1 MKPINIIIQKMKK
14 YLCSLALL
22 CACLTFSQS
31 KTFKISGTLISENDQ
46 SPIES
51 ATIYLETLMDSTLV
65 TYTISDKNGNFHL
78 DNRTYEDSLNLTVS
92 YIGFESYSQIV
103 NIGKSPVNLKTISL
117 KTANLLDEVII
128 RSRAPIT
135 IKKDTLEFNVASFK
149 TKRDANVED
158 LLKELPGVEVDE
170 DGAIK
175 VNGKPVSQ
183 ILVNGKPFFGDDP
196 TITTRNL
203 TKELIEKVQITDTKT
218 KAEAF
223 SGEKGDSENKTINLT
238 IKEENNKG
246 VFGRVSAGGG
256 TDDRYEYAGMVNIFD
271 NEQRI
276 SVLAGGNNINSA
288 GFSFGEIR
296 KMFGGGRRMS
306 MSPTGF
312 SIDGRSFG
320 GGQGITTSRTAGVNY
335 ADELGKD
342 NDLSG
347 DYFHSGSN
355 SKNVT
360 KTERENFLPES
371 KYYTN
376 STSNSENDTDS
387 HSANMAFDIKIDST
401 FMVNMRPSFRFSNAK
416 TTFEKQEES
425 LDEDK
430 ILTNQSETSSFVE
443 TEGKNFT
450 NNISLTKRFG
460 NNGSFFSVRMNADIN
475 NSKSDDFLDSE
486 TNIYGNDPNDMVRK
500 QFTDGEGSSNRLNI
514 NVAYRVP
521 LESKKLFLDFN
532 YGFDTDKKRDI
543 KSTFDFND
551 ITQTY
556 EDFNMDLS
564 TNFINKNK
572 VHRPNVRLVYNS
584 DKLSFRLGSG
594 YTNRT
599 IENADRLRPQL
610 SLEQSFNFLNFDTRF
625 NYQFSPNVS
634 FNLDYNFDNEA
645 PQIAQLQPFQDV
657 SDPLNTITGN
667 PDLKPSETH
676 KFNIGYDNYDFQ
688 KRTGFYVYANANL
701 TEDKVVSKTTV
712 DENFVKNTT
721 FTNVNGNFWS
731 YVGANWSKDFKVDS
745 LQTLK
750 LRLGLSANLNNQVNF
765 NNDVQYAALST
776 RLNPRLEMTY
786 TWKKLFEIRPN
797 YRLSF
802 TKTRYDLDDFDD
814 RNFVNHNLGIRTA
827 TFFPK
832 KLEWRND
839 INYMYNPNISQ
850 GFQKSAWF
858 WNATL
863 AYSVLK
869 DNGTIT
875 LKVYDLL
882 NQNTNAQRT
891 TTANYI
897 QDSEST
903 VLEQYFM
910 LSFSWKFNSLGSKGE
925 SKGGDVFYFD

>member
-1 MKPINIIIQKMKK
+1 MKK
-14 YLCSLALL
+14 YLCILALL
-22 CACLTFSQS
+22 CASMTFSQI
-31 KTFKISGTLISENDQ
+31 KPFKISGTLISEADN
-46 SPIES
+46 STLES
-51 ATIYLETLMDSTLV
+51 ATIYLETLKDSTLV
-65 TYTISDKNGNFHL
+65 TYTISDKNGNFIL
-78 DNRTYEDSLNLTVS
+78 DNRTYEDSLTLTVS
-92 YIGFESYSQIV
+92 YIGFEPYSQIV
-103 NIGKSPVNLKTISL
+103 NISKSPINLKTIAL
-117 KTANLLDEVII
+117 KTANLLDEVIVK
-128 RSRAPIT
+128 SRAPIT

-218 KAEAF
+218 KAQAF

-256 TDDRYEYAGMVNIFD
+256 TDERYEYAGMVNIFD
-271 NEQRI
+271 NEQRF

-296 KMFGGGRRMS
+296 KMFGGGRSMS
-306 MSPTGF
+306 MSNTGF

-320 GGQGITTSRTAGVNY
+320 GGEGIITSNTAGVNY

-347 DYFHSGSN
+347 DYFYSGSN
-355 SKNVT
+355 SKNAT
-360 KTERENFLPES
+360 KTERENFLPDS

-376 STSNSENDTDS
+376 SRSNSENDTDS

-401 FMVNMRPSFRFSNAK
+401 FMVNMRPSFRFTNAK

-430 ILTNQSETSSFVE
+430 VLTNQSEMSSFVE

-450 NNISLTKRFG
+450 NNLSLTKNLG
-460 NNGSFFSVRMNADIN
+460 NKGSYVSVRMDANVNDT
-475 NSKSDDFLDSE
+475 KSDDYLNSE
-486 TNIYGNDPNDMVRK
+486 TNIYGNEPSDLLRN

-514 NVAYRVP
+514 NTTYRLP
-521 LESKKLFLDFN
+521 LTDKKLFLDFT

-543 KSTFDFND
+543 RSTFDFNEV
-551 ITQTY
+551 TQTF
-556 EDFNMDLS
+556 EDFNTDLS
-564 TNFINKNK
+564 TNFINKNE
-572 VHRPNVRLVYNS
+572 VHRPGLRLAYNN
-584 DKLSFRLGSG
+584 DKIRFRLGSG
-594 YTNRT
+594 YTNRS
-599 IENADRLRPQL
+599 IENADKLRPEL
-610 SLEQSFNFLNFDTRF
+610 SLKQSFEFFEFDTRF

-634 FNLDYNFDNEA
+634 LYFNYRFENEA
-645 PQIAQLQPFQDV
+645 PQIKQLQPFQDV

-667 PDLKPSETH
+667 PDLKPSESH
-676 KFNIGYDNYDFQ
+676 EFNIGYDNYDFQ
-688 KRTGFYVYANANL
+688 KRTGFYVYAYATI
-701 TEDKVVSKTTV
+701 TEDKIVSKTIV
-712 DENFVKNTT
+712 DENLVSNTT
-721 FTNVNGNFWS
+721 FTNVNGDFRAS
-731 YVGANWSKDFKVDS
+731 IGSNWSKDFKVDS

-750 LRLGLSANLNNQVNF
+750 LRLSLNANLNNQVNF
-765 NNDVQYAALST
+765 YNDVQYAALST
-776 RLNPRLEMTY
+776 NLYPRIDVTY

-797 YRLSF
+797 YRPSF
-802 TKTRYDLDDFDD
+802 TKTRYDLDDLDD
-814 RNFVNHNLGIRTA
+814 RNFVSHKLGIATA

-839 INYMYNPNISQ
+839 INFMYNPNVSS
-850 GFQKSAWF
+850 GFQKGAWF

-869 DNGTIT
+869 DNGTVT

-882 NQNTNAQRT
+882 NQNTNAQRS

-925 SKGGDVFYFD
+925 SKGGGVFYFD